1 MENNRYLTRK
11 QQTINHFLITG
22 KKGRSRVLH
31 LFHIITY
38 TKGRIITKLMG
49 GGGSERSAKKYS
61 RKRKLNEK
69 KNHAR
74 QLTLKNIHATA

>member
-31 LFHIITY
+31 LFHIFTY

-49 GGGSERSAKKYS
+49 GGGASEVQKKIRAKE
-61 RKRKLNEK
+61 N
-69 KNHAR
+69 
-74 QLTLKNIHATA
+74 

>member
-31 LFHIITY
+31 LFQIITY

-49 GGGSERSAKKYS
+49 GGGERSAKKYS